1 MNNVEKNKKEEFY
14 EKRRNSDLPFSV
26 LVSSLNFYITGS
38 ILTLFAHKMS
48 SMKFYEKLLSASDIN
63 IAMKTKVKLE
73 VQQISL
79 PNAFYLEHIAGA
91 GATFDWMFFDNSKM
105 I

>member
-1 MNNVEKNKKEEFY
+1 
-14 EKRRNSDLPFSV
+14 
-26 LVSSLNFYITGS
+26 
-38 ILTLFAHKMS
+38 
-48 SMKFYEKLLSASDIN
+48 MKFYEKLLSASDIN

-91 GATFDWMFFDNSKM
+91 GATFDWMFFDNSKL